1 MNGKGTTSVHVRVC
15 GEVGKVLIEYVG
27 SELIK
32 ALLTD
37 EGDQDPR
44 DGAQGDE
51 QPDRE
56 IDLVI
61 DSG

>member
-1 MNGKGTTSVHVRVC
+1 VHVRVC